1 MVRRP
6 RARGSALKRILLLGG
21 GHAQL
26 AVLESLGRQPLT
38 GVAVTL
44 VAPADR
50 TLYSGMLPGWV
61 SGHYSLPAC
70 TIDVRALAH
79 GAGVSFQ
86 AANAVAIDADAR
98 QVRLDGGVALGY
110 DVLSLN
116 VGSVPAASHVAGMQA
131 HAVPVR
137 PLSEFTSGWAR
148 VLEEVA
154 AGRVREVSMVGGGAA
169 GVELAL
175 AMAARFRRARPSGA
189 PHVRIF
195 TEEEGIL
202 MRYPSLARRWLRG
215 CLDRAGVGVHER
227 SPVREVGADFIR
239 IATTLTFSN
248 QATFWV
254 TGPAAAPLLRSSGLQ
269 VDESGFVAVN
279 DFCQSLSHPEVFAAG
294 DCATRQGAAL
304 PKSGVFAVRA
314 GPALAANVR
323 AAVAGGPLQACRSPS
338 RHLALLATGGQHAV
352 GTWGGLSF
360 AGRWVWHWKD
370 RIDRAFVAR
379 YARPRDGG

>member
-1 MVRRP
+1 M
-6 RARGSALKRILLLGG
+6 KRLLLLGG

-26 AVLESLGRQPLT
+26 ALLESLGRQPLT

-44 VAPADR
+44 VAPADQAV
-50 TLYSGMLPGWV
+50 YSGMLPGWV

-70 TIDVRALAH
+70 TIDLQALARA
-79 GAGVSFQ
+79 AGIAFQ
-86 AANAVAIDADAR
+86 AANVVAIDADAR
-98 QVRLDGGVALGY
+98 QVRLDGGLGLGY

-116 VGSVPAASHVAGMQA
+116 VGSVPAGSHVAGMQA

-137 PLSEFTSGWAR
+137 PLPRFIAGWAR
-148 VLEEVA
+148 VLEEA
-154 AGRVREVSMVGGGAA
+154 AARQVREVSVVGGGAA

-175 AMAARFRRARPSGA
+175 AMAARFRRVAPAGA

-195 TEEEGIL
+195 TEEDGIL
-202 MRYPSLARRWLRG
+202 AGYPSLARQWLSR

-254 TGPAAAPLLRSSGLQ
+254 TGPAAAPMLRSSGLQ
-269 VDESGFVAVN
+269 VDEPGFVAVN

-294 DCATRQGAAL
+294 DCATRSGVAL

-323 AAVAGGPLQACRSPS
+323 AAVAGGPLRAYRAPS
-338 RHLALLATGGQHAV
+338 RHLALIATGDQHAV
-352 GTWGGLSF
+352 GAWGGLSF
-360 AGRWVWHWKD
+360 AGRWAWRWKD

-379 YARPRDGG
+379 YARAREGG

>member
-1 MVRRP
+1 M
-6 RARGSALKRILLLGG
+6 KRLLLLGG

-38 GVAVTL
+38 DAAVTL

-50 TLYSGMLPGWV
+50 IVYSGMLPGWV

-70 TIDVRALAH
+70 TIDLQALARA
-79 GAGVSFQ
+79 AGINFQ
-86 AANAVAIDADAR
+86 AANVVAIDADAR
-98 QVRLDGGVALGY
+98 RVHLEGGVDLGY

-116 VGSVPAASHVAGMQA
+116 VGSLPAASHVAGMPA
-131 HAVPVR
+131 HAVPIR
-137 PLSEFTSGWAR
+137 PLPQFIAGWTR
-148 VLEEVA
+148 VLEEAA
-154 AGRVREVSMVGGGAA
+154 AGRVREVSVVGGGAA

-175 AMAARFRRARPSGA
+175 AMAARFSRVAPAGA

-202 MRYPSLARRWLRG
+202 VRYPSLARHWLRG
-215 CLDRAGVGVHER
+215 YLDRAGVGVHAL
-227 SPVREVGADFIR
+227 SPVREIGADFIR

-254 TGPAAAPLLRSSGLQ
+254 TGPAAAPMLRSSGLQ

-294 DCATRQGAAL
+294 DCATRLGAAL

-323 AAVAGGPLQACRSPS
+323 AAVAGGSLQVCHSRS
-338 RHLALLATGGQHAV
+338 RHLALLATGDRRAV

-360 AGRWVWHWKD
+360 AGRWAWRWKD

-379 YARPRDGG
+379 YARLREGG